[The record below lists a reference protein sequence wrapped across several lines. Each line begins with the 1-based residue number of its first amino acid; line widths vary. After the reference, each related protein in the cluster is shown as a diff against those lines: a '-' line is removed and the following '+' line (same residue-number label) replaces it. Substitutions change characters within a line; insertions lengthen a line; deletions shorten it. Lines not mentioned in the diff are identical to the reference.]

1 METALRAIV
10 SSVLIATG
18 LLVTAV
24 GIKTAVGKLS
34 PADATELLNL
44 FPSEKSVVVKVV
56 PSSIYYY

>member
-10 SSVLIATG
+10 SSALIATG

-24 GIKTAVGKLS
+24 GIKTAMGKLN

-44 FPSEKSVVVKVV
+44 FPREKSVVVKVV